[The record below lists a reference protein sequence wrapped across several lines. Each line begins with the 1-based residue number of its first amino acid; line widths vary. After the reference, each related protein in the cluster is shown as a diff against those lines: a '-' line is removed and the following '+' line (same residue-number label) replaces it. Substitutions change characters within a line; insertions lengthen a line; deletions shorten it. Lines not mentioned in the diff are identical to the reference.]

1 MDKREAI
8 TIAQNYI
15 DAVSSKYEL
24 THAFI
29 FGSYTKGNFHADS
42 DIDIAVVLKNVSN
55 LFDAQIDLLQI
66 RKDKDLLIE
75 PHPFRDADFNADNP
89 LVHEILQAG
98 LELQLS
104 DAKVI

>member
-42 DIDIAVVLKNVSN
+42 DIDIAVVLKDVSN
-55 LFDAQIDLLQI
+55 LFDTQIDLMQMRQI
-66 RKDKDLLIE
+66 NNLLIE
-75 PHPFRDADFNADNP
+75 PHVFRVDDFDTDDPF
-89 LVHEILQAG
+89 VYEILQTG
-98 LELQLS
+98 VDLKIKGS
-104 DAKVI
+104 V